1 MNLALYKCFTYF
13 LVLILQLLLL
23 LTVFFSYVILLT
35 DYFIWFAIE
44 QFDCIC
50 LLAFWY
56 LAFVYATILINLLT
70 PLCHIKNE
78 ATDLPKEPISQ
89 RLIVCLH
96 LPWHGVPAR
105 TVCMCVKQQGADVDA
120 VNTSGDTP
128 LHCAVKHGSLLTADM
143 LINSITY
150 QQLSASLIQVRL
162 CYFSVYYFLLP
173 SACVSEVLAVCIC

>member
-1 MNLALYKCFTYF
+1 
-13 LVLILQLLLL
+13 
-23 LTVFFSYVILLT
+23 
-35 DYFIWFAIE
+35 
-44 QFDCIC
+44 
-50 LLAFWY
+50 
-56 LAFVYATILINLLT
+56 
-70 PLCHIKNE
+70 
-78 ATDLPKEPISQ
+78 
-89 RLIVCLH
+89 
-96 LPWHGVPAR
+96 
-105 TVCMCVKQQGADVDA
+105 MCVKQQGADVDA